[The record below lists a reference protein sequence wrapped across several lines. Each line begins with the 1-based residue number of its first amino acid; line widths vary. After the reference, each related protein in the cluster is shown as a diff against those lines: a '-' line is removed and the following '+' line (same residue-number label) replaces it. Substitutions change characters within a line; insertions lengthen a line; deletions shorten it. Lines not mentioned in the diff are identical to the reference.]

1 MKEYMEPNMFII
13 MLEAEDVITTSTSWQ
28 EPFVQE
34 NEDLWEDFYN

>member
-1 MKEYMEPNMFII
+1 MKEYRNPTMLII
-13 MLEAEDVITTSTSWQ
+13 MLDAEDVITESSIWQ